1 MNKLI
6 NNTDDNTIIQ
16 KLGESINKMTSI
28 INENNENIELI
39 RNDISLFYNQL
50 NKIDNKLDI
59 NNENYQEITFKNGDR
74 YKGQILNGIPEGKGI
89 IYFKSGNRYEGQLRN
104 GKQEGKGIFYWSD
117 GDIYE
122 GDFVN
127 DKKEGKGI
135 YIKKNKRY
143 EGKFKN
149 DKPEGKGISYY
160 EDGRYAGDFKN
171 DKKEGHG
178 IYYYNNG
185 DRMMGNYFNNQPIGK
200 HVKLTKFGEIIE
212 INF

>member
-1 MNKLI
+1 MENISQVCIKIYKSFNDKLSEILNDLNKLI

-104 GKQEGKGIFYWSD
+104 GKQEGKGIFLLD
-117 GDIYE
+117 
-122 GDFVN
+122 
-127 DKKEGKGI
+127 
-135 YIKKNKRY
+135 
-143 EGKFKN
+143 
-149 DKPEGKGISYY
+149 
-160 EDGRYAGDFKN
+160 
-171 DKKEGHG
+171 
-178 IYYYNNG
+178 
-185 DRMMGNYFNNQPIGK
+185 
-200 HVKLTKFGEIIE
+200 
-212 INF
+212 